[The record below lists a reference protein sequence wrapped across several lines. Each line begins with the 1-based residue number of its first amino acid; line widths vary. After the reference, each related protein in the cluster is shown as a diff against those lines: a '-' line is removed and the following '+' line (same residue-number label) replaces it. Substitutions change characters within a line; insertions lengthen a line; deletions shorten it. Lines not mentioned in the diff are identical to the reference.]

1 MKKNDI
7 EAMKLEA
14 VRQAELSRTDLDL
27 SDEFD
32 AAIYSMWYL
41 LDPMNLGKRESV
53 GTASVCREKIDEKR
67 AKNLR
72 FTAHAHHNE
81 PITASPDDRLLY
93 ARLERISKKYIH
105 FITDRFRIF
114 RIHVK

>member
-1 MKKNDI
+1 
-7 EAMKLEA
+7 MKLEA

-27 SDEFD
+27 SNEFD

-53 GTASVCREKIDEKR
+53 GTASVCCQKIEEKR
-67 AKNLR
+67 TKGFR
-72 FTAHAHHNE
+72 FTAHAHHNK
-81 PITASPDDRLLY
+81 PVTASTDDQLLY
-93 ARLERISKKYIH
+93 SRLARISRKYIH